1 MHSLVISRPNILRF
15 VTLLFAIR
23 DSTATGSS
31 TRQPGIT
38 DTGATAT
45 VAATAA
51 SVNDSEDIRA
61 AAQLPPIRHQ

>member
-15 VTLLFAIR
+15 VTLLFAIQ
-23 DSTATGSS
+23 DSTATG
-31 TRQPGIT
+31 THQPGIT
-38 DTGATAT
+38 VTGATAK